1 MSTRSPQNKRNQDKL
16 QGSMTGMARKSAA
29 SAKPA
34 RPAAASV
41 RVVSSSAKAQRA
53 ARERGEDLSNLTR
66 EEKRARR
73 QEQRMA
79 EDRIYQASAILL
91 KEDETYAGYR
101 KIWWAM
107 LGIGIG
113 GLIVSVILMAV
124 RSQGGAAGDMQLP
137 EMIAMAVGYIAVI
150 AGFIFDFVK
159 IRPIR
164 NKCRFAAEHMP
175 ESKLAG
181 VLARGAAAASAKAGK

>member
-41 RVVSSSAKAQRA
+41 RVVSASAKAQRA
-53 ARERGEDLSNLTR
+53 ARERGEDLSNLSR

-91 KEDETYAGYR
+91 KEDESYAGYR

-113 GLIVSVILMAV
+113 GLIVSVILMAI

-175 ESKLAG
+175 ESKLVG
-181 VLARGAAAASAKAGK
+181 VLARGAAAASSKASK

>member
-1 MSTRSPQNKRNQDKL
+1 MSTRSPQNKRNQEKL

-41 RVVSSSAKAQRA
+41 RVVSASAKAQRA

-91 KEDETYAGYR
+91 KEDEAYAGYR

-107 LGIGIG
+107 LGVGIG

-124 RSQGGAAGDMQLP
+124 RSRGRGGRR
-137 EMIAMAVGYIAVI
+137 Y
-150 AGFIFDFVK
+150 
-159 IRPIR
+159 
-164 NKCRFAAEHMP
+164 
-175 ESKLAG
+175 
-181 VLARGAAAASAKAGK
+181 AAARDDRDGGGLHRRDRGLHLRFREDSSHPQQVPFCG